1 MRIKTWIKKSRRS
14 KLSKIEIILHIQRT
28 MVRHILLFWVF
39 ALVLACKS
47 SPTTQT
53 ALPVIVDTLQ
63 QKVSLDTLPKL
74 QPVSELP
81 NDADAKESADELVF
95 SFLKAK
101 SRVAWRS
108 GNNTDNYSVDIRV
121 KKDSLVWVNISQ
133 SGLTGA
139 TGLIGQ
145 DRVQFYQKIS
155 GEYFNLTYDSLS
167 TMMGFRIDY
176 RMIQSLIVGNQPFK
190 KNNSRVIREN
200 ENIIIKQDSGRIKID
215 NMVGPNRK
223 LKKLLVRDE
232 PSSNKLTLDFEEFT
246 NLNQVIFPFSSQ
258 LTLDIKNKED
268 KRVTTVIQIK
278 YSKVELLDAPL
289 EFPFRIPAK
298 FLKK

>member
-1 MRIKTWIKKSRRS
+1 M
-14 KLSKIEIILHIQRT
+14 SKIEIILHIKLT
-28 MVRHILLFWVF
+28 MTRFVLLFLVF
-39 ALVLACKS
+39 VCLQACKS
-47 SPTTQT
+47 SSVVQV
-53 ALPVIVDTLQ
+53 AQEKQVDTIRV
-63 QKVSLDTLPKL
+63 VSLPDSVQKEIPK
-74 QPVSELP
+74 S
-81 NDADAKESADELVF
+81 NDVLEQDSKESVEDLAF
-95 SFLKAK
+95 SYLKAK
-101 SRVAWRS
+101 SRVAWKS

-121 KKDSLVWVNISQ
+121 KKDSIIWVNISQ
-133 SGLTGA
+133 AGLTGA
-139 TGLIGQ
+139 TGLFSQ

-155 GEYFNLTYDSLS
+155 GEYYNLTYDSLS
-167 TMMGFRIDY
+167 TVMGFRIDY
-176 RMIQSLIVGNQPFK
+176 RMLQSLIVGNQPFK

-258 LTLDIKNKED
+258 ITLDVKNKED

-278 YSKVELLDAPL
+278 YSKVELLETPL
-289 EFPFRIPAK
+289 EFPFRLPAK

>member
-1 MRIKTWIKKSRRS
+1 M
-14 KLSKIEIILHIQRT
+14 SKIEIILHINSIMGRI
-28 MVRHILLFWVF
+28 VSLFLVF
-39 ALVLACKS
+39 VLVQACKTGS
-47 SPTTQT
+47 VVQVAQQMP
-53 ALPVIVDTLQ
+53 VDTVRVVLPI
-63 QKVSLDTLPKL
+63 DTIQHEEPK
-74 QPVSELP
+74 PSVTDERDS
-81 NDADAKESADELVF
+81 KESADDLSF
-95 SFLKAK
+95 SYLKAK
-101 SRVAWRS
+101 SRVAWKS

-121 KKDSLVWVNISQ
+121 KKDSIIWVNISQ

-139 TGLIGQ
+139 TGLFGQ

-155 GEYFNLTYDSLS
+155 GEYYNLTYDSLS

-176 RMIQSLIVGNQPFK
+176 RMLQSLIVGNQPFK

-258 LTLDIKNKED
+258 ITLDVKNKDD

-278 YSKVELLDAPL
+278 YSKVELLETPL

>member
-1 MRIKTWIKKSRRS
+1 M
-14 KLSKIEIILHIQRT
+14 HIQRT
-28 MVRHILLFWVF
+28 MVRHLLFFWVF
-39 ALVLACKS
+39 VSVLACKS
-47 SPTTQT
+47 GSAVQVVQAVVADTVQVAPPADTTQKII
-53 ALPVIVDTLQ
+53 PVNEQT
-63 QKVSLDTLPKL
+63 
-74 QPVSELP
+74 SEV
-81 NDADAKESADELVF
+81 DAKESADDLAF
-95 SFLKAK
+95 RYLKAK
-101 SRVAWRS
+101 SKVAWKS
-108 GNNTDNYSVDIRV
+108 GNNTDNYAVDIRV
-121 KKDSLVWVNISQ
+121 RKDSLIWVNISQ
-133 SGLTGA
+133 AGLTGA
-139 TGLIGQ
+139 TGLFSQ
-145 DRVQFYQKIS
+145 DWVQFYQKIS
-155 GEYFNLTYDSLS
+155 GEYYNLTYDSLS
-167 TMMGFRIDY
+167 TMMGFRVDY

-258 LTLDIKNKED
+258 ITLDVKNKDD

-278 YSKVELLDAPL
+278 YSKVELLETPL

>member
-1 MRIKTWIKKSRRS
+1 M
-14 KLSKIEIILHIQRT
+14 SKIEIILHIQRT
-28 MVRHILLFWVF
+28 MVRHLLLLLVSVS
-39 ALVLACKS
+39 VLACKS
-47 SPTTQT
+47 GSAVQVVQSVKVDTVKFAPPVDTTQKIT
-53 ALPVIVDTLQ
+53 SIAVQTSDI
-63 QKVSLDTLPKL
+63 
-74 QPVSELP
+74 
-81 NDADAKESADELVF
+81 DAKESADDLAF
-95 SFLKAK
+95 RYLKAK
-101 SRVAWRS
+101 SRVAWKS

-121 KKDSLVWVNISQ
+121 RKDSLIWVTISQ
-133 SGLTGA
+133 AGLTGA
-139 TGLIGQ
+139 TGLFSQ

-155 GEYFNLTYDSLS
+155 GEYYNLTYDSLS

-200 ENIIIKQDSGRIKID
+200 DNIIIKQDSGRIKID

-232 PSSNKLTLDFEEFT
+232 PSSNKLTMDFEEFT

-258 LTLDIKNKED
+258 ITLDVKNKED
-268 KRVTTVIQIK
+268 KRVSTVIQIK
-278 YSKVELLDAPL
+278 YSKVELLETPL

-298 FLKK
+298 FLIK

>member
-1 MRIKTWIKKSRRS
+1 M
-14 KLSKIEIILHIQRT
+14 SKIEIILHINSIMGRF
-28 MVRHILLFWVF
+28 VSLFLVFVLLQ
-39 ALVLACKS
+39 ACKTGS
-47 SPTTQT
+47 VVQVAQQMP
-53 ALPVIVDTLQ
+53 VDTVRVVLPI
-63 QKVSLDTLPKL
+63 DTIQHEEPK
-74 QPVSELP
+74 PSVTDERDSKEA
-81 NDADAKESADELVF
+81 ADDLSF
-95 SFLKAK
+95 SYLKAK
-101 SRVAWRS
+101 SRVAWKS
-108 GNNTDNYSVDIRV
+108 GTNTDNYSVDIRV
-121 KKDSLVWVNISQ
+121 KKDSIIWVNISQ

-139 TGLIGQ
+139 TGLFGQ

-155 GEYFNLTYDSLS
+155 GEYYNLTYDSLS

-176 RMIQSLIVGNQPFK
+176 RMLQSLIVGNQPFK

-258 LTLDIKNKED
+258 ITLDVKNKDD

-278 YSKVELLDAPL
+278 YSKVELLETPL

>member
-1 MRIKTWIKKSRRS
+1 MGKS
-14 KLSKIEIILHIQRT
+14 L
-28 MVRHILLFWVF
+28 LLFLVF
-39 ALVLACKS
+39 VLMLACKTGS
-47 SPTTQT
+47 VVQV
-53 ALPVIVDTLQ
+53 AQQLPVDTIRVDLPSDTIKKEDPKPIVSNEQDS
-63 QKVSLDTLPKL
+63 K
-74 QPVSELP
+74 EA
-81 NDADAKESADELVF
+81 ADDLVF

-101 SRVAWRS
+101 SRVAWKS
-108 GNNTDNYSVDIRV
+108 GNNTDHYAVDIRV
-121 KKDSLVWVNISQ
+121 KKDSIIWVNISQ

-139 TGLIGQ
+139 TGLFSQ

-155 GEYFNLTYDSLS
+155 GEYYNLTYDSLS

-176 RMIQSLIVGNQPFK
+176 RMLQSLIVGNQPFK

-200 ENIIIKQDSGRIKID
+200 ENIIIKQDSGRIMID

-232 PSSNKLTLDFEEFT
+232 PSNNKLTLDFEEFT

-258 LTLDIKNKED
+258 ITLDVKNKED

-278 YSKVELLDAPL
+278 YSKVELLDTPL
-289 EFPFRIPAK
+289 DFPFRIPAK

>member
-1 MRIKTWIKKSRRS
+1 M
-14 KLSKIEIILHIQRT
+14 HIQYA
-28 MVRHILLFWVF
+28 MVRLFCF
-39 ALVLACKS
+39 FLGLVGFLACKS
-47 SPTTQT
+47 TSTPIAPAQT
-53 ALPVIVDTLQ
+53 VLADTIAHAILVDTVV
-63 QKVSLDTLPKL
+63 KNTPEERPNELD
-74 QPVSELP
+74 S
-81 NDADAKESADELVF
+81 KESADELAF
-95 SFLKAK
+95 RYLKAK
-101 SRVAWRS
+101 SRVAWKS

-121 KKDSLVWVNISQ
+121 KKDSLIWVTISQ
-133 SGLTGA
+133 AGLAGA
-139 TGLIGQ
+139 TGLFTL
-145 DRVQFYQKIS
+145 DRIQFYQKIS
-155 GEYFNLTYDSLS
+155 GEYYDLTYDSLS

-176 RMIQSLIVGNQPFK
+176 RVLQSLIVGNQPFK

-258 LTLDIKNKED
+258 ITLDVKNKED

-278 YSKVELLDAPL
+278 YSKVELLDTPL

>member
-1 MRIKTWIKKSRRS
+1 MPTKTLIKRSRRS
-14 KLSKIEIILHIQRT
+14 KLSKIEIILHIHRT

-39 ALVLACKS
+39 VFVLACKS
-47 SPTTQT
+47 SPSVQVIQPVLVDSVQIN
-53 ALPVIVDTLQ
+53 LPIDTL
-63 QKVSLDTLPKL
+63 KVVELAP
-74 QPVSELP
+74 ELP
-81 NDADAKESADELVF
+81 SIEDAKESVDDLAF
-95 SFLKAK
+95 RYLKAK
-101 SRVAWRS
+101 SKVAWRS

-121 KKDSLVWVNISQ
+121 KKDSIIWINISQ

-139 TGLIGQ
+139 TGLFNV
-145 DRVQFYQKIS
+145 DRIQFYQKIS
-155 GEYFNLTYDSLS
+155 GEYYNMTYDSLS
-167 TMMGFRIDY
+167 AMMGFRIDY
-176 RMIQSLIVGNQPFK
+176 RLIQSLIVGNQPFK

-232 PSSNKLTLDFEEFT
+232 PSSNKLTLDFEEYT

-268 KRVTTVIQIK
+268 MRVTTVIQ
-278 YSKVELLDAPL
+278 S
-289 EFPFRIPAK
+289 
-298 FLKK
+298 

>member
-1 MRIKTWIKKSRRS
+1 M
-14 KLSKIEIILHIQRT
+14 SKIEIILHINSLMGRFISLFL
-28 MVRHILLFWVF
+28 VFVLLQ
-39 ALVLACKS
+39 ACKTGS
-47 SPTTQT
+47 VVQVAQQMP
-53 ALPVIVDTLQ
+53 VDTVRVVMPSDTI
-63 QKVSLDTLPKL
+63 QKEEPKPIVTNE
-74 QPVSELP
+74 QDSKEA
-81 NDADAKESADELVF
+81 ADDLSF
-95 SFLKAK
+95 SYLKAK
-101 SRVAWRS
+101 SRVAWKS

-121 KKDSLVWVNISQ
+121 KKDSIIWVNISQ

-139 TGLIGQ
+139 TGLFSQ

-155 GEYFNLTYDSLS
+155 GEYYNLTYDSLS

-176 RMIQSLIVGNQPFK
+176 RMLQSLIVGNQPFK

-258 LTLDIKNKED
+258 ITLDVKNKDD

-278 YSKVELLDAPL
+278 YSKVELLETPL

>member
-1 MRIKTWIKKSRRS
+1 MGKS
-14 KLSKIEIILHIQRT
+14 L
-28 MVRHILLFWVF
+28 LLFLVF
-39 ALVLACKS
+39 VLMLACKTGS
-47 SPTTQT
+47 VVQVAPQ
-53 ALPVIVDTLQ
+53 LPVDTIRVDLPSDTIKKEDPKPIVSNEQDS
-63 QKVSLDTLPKL
+63 K
-74 QPVSELP
+74 EA
-81 NDADAKESADELVF
+81 ADDLVF

-101 SRVAWRS
+101 SRVAWKS

-121 KKDSLVWVNISQ
+121 KKDSIIWVNISQ

-139 TGLIGQ
+139 TGLFSQ

-155 GEYFNLTYDSLS
+155 GEYYNLTYDSLS

-176 RMIQSLIVGNQPFK
+176 RMLQSLIVGNQPFK
-190 KNNSRVIREN
+190 KNNLRVIREN

-258 LTLDIKNKED
+258 ITLDVKNKED

-278 YSKVELLDAPL
+278 YSKVELLETPL

>member
-1 MRIKTWIKKSRRS
+1 M
-14 KLSKIEIILHIQRT
+14 SKIEIILHINSIMGRI
-28 MVRHILLFWVF
+28 VSLFLVF
-39 ALVLACKS
+39 VLVQACKTGS
-47 SPTTQT
+47 VVQVAQQMP
-53 ALPVIVDTLQ
+53 VDTVRVVLPI
-63 QKVSLDTLPKL
+63 DTIQHEEPK
-74 QPVSELP
+74 PSVTDERDSKEA
-81 NDADAKESADELVF
+81 ADDLSF
-95 SFLKAK
+95 SYLKAK
-101 SRVAWRS
+101 SRVAWKS

-121 KKDSLVWVNISQ
+121 KKDSIIWVNISQ

-139 TGLIGQ
+139 TGLFGQ

-155 GEYFNLTYDSLS
+155 GEYYNLTYDSLS

-176 RMIQSLIVGNQPFK
+176 RMLQSLIVGNQPFK

-258 LTLDIKNKED
+258 ITLDVKNKDD

-278 YSKVELLDAPL
+278 YSKVELLETPL

>member
-1 MRIKTWIKKSRRS
+1 
-14 KLSKIEIILHIQRT
+14 LSKIEIILHINSIMGRF
-28 MVRHILLFWVF
+28 VLFLWV
-39 ALVLACKS
+39 LVLLQACKTGS
-47 SPTTQT
+47 VVQV
-53 ALPVIVDTLQ
+53 AQQLPVDTVHVAVPSDSI
-63 QKVSLDTLPKL
+63 QKEAPK
-74 QPVSELP
+74 PVMASDQDSKEA
-81 NDADAKESADELVF
+81 ADDLSF
-95 SFLKAK
+95 SYLKAK
-101 SRVAWRS
+101 SRVAWKS
-108 GNNTDNYSVDIRV
+108 GSNTDNYAVDIRV
-121 KKDSLVWVNISQ
+121 KKDSIIWVNISQ
-133 SGLTGA
+133 AGLTGA
-139 TGLIGQ
+139 TGLFSQ

-155 GEYFNLTYDSLS
+155 GEYYNLTYDSLS

-258 LTLDIKNKED
+258 ITLDVKNKED

-278 YSKVELLDAPL
+278 YSKVELLETPL

>member
-1 MRIKTWIKKSRRS
+1 MGRF
-14 KLSKIEIILHIQRT
+14 
-28 MVRHILLFWVF
+28 VLFLWV
-39 ALVLACKS
+39 LVLMQACKTGS
-47 SPTTQT
+47 VVQV
-53 ALPVIVDTLQ
+53 AQQLPVDTVHVAVPGDSI
-63 QKVSLDTLPKL
+63 QKEAPK
-74 QPVSELP
+74 PVMASDQDSKEA
-81 NDADAKESADELVF
+81 ADDLSF
-95 SFLKAK
+95 SYLKAK
-101 SRVAWRS
+101 SRVAWKS
-108 GNNTDNYSVDIRV
+108 GSNTDNYAVDIRV
-121 KKDSLVWVNISQ
+121 KKDSIIWVNISQ
-133 SGLTGA
+133 AGLTGA
-139 TGLIGQ
+139 TGLFSQ

-155 GEYFNLTYDSLS
+155 GEYYNLTYDSLS

-176 RMIQSLIVGNQPFK
+176 RMLQSLIVGNQPFK

-258 LTLDIKNKED
+258 ITLDVKNKED

-278 YSKVELLDAPL
+278 YSKVELLETPL

>member
-1 MRIKTWIKKSRRS
+1 M
-14 KLSKIEIILHIQRT
+14 SKIEIILHINRN
-28 MVRHILLFWVF
+28 MGKSLLLFLVF
-39 ALVLACKS
+39 VLMLACKTGS
-47 SPTTQT
+47 VVQV
-53 ALPVIVDTLQ
+53 AQQLPVDTVRVDLPSDTIKKEEPKPIVSNEQDS
-63 QKVSLDTLPKL
+63 K
-74 QPVSELP
+74 EE
-81 NDADAKESADELVF
+81 ADDLVF

-101 SRVAWRS
+101 SRVAWKS

-121 KKDSLVWVNISQ
+121 KKDSIIWVNISQ

-139 TGLIGQ
+139 TGLFSQ

-155 GEYFNLTYDSLS
+155 GEYYNLTYDSLS

-176 RMIQSLIVGNQPFK
+176 RMLQSLIVGNQPFK

-258 LTLDIKNKED
+258 ITLDVKNKED

-278 YSKVELLDAPL
+278 YSKVELLETPL

>member
-1 MRIKTWIKKSRRS
+1 M
-14 KLSKIEIILHIQRT
+14 HIQRT
-28 MVRHILLFWVF
+28 MVRHLLFLWVF
-39 ALVLACKS
+39 VSVLACKS
-47 SPTTQT
+47 GSAVQVVQAVVADTVQVAPPVDTTQKII
-53 ALPVIVDTLQ
+53 PVIEQT
-63 QKVSLDTLPKL
+63 
-74 QPVSELP
+74 SEV
-81 NDADAKESADELVF
+81 DAKESADDLAF
-95 SFLKAK
+95 RYLKAK
-101 SRVAWRS
+101 SKVAWKS
-108 GNNTDNYSVDIRV
+108 GNNTDNYAVDIRV
-121 KKDSLVWVNISQ
+121 RKDSLIWVNISQ
-133 SGLTGA
+133 AGLTGA
-139 TGLIGQ
+139 TGLFSQ
-145 DRVQFYQKIS
+145 DWVQFYQKIS
-155 GEYFNLTYDSLS
+155 GEYYNLTYDSLS
-167 TMMGFRIDY
+167 TMMGFRVDY
-176 RMIQSLIVGNQPFK
+176 RIIQSLIVGNQPFK

-258 LTLDIKNKED
+258 ITLDVKNKDD

-278 YSKVELLDAPL
+278 YSKVELLETPL

>member
-1 MRIKTWIKKSRRS
+1 M
-14 KLSKIEIILHIQRT
+14 SKIEIILHINSIMGRF
-28 MVRHILLFWVF
+28 VSLFWVF
-39 ALVLACKS
+39 ILLQACKTGS
-47 SPTTQT
+47 VVQVAQQMP
-53 ALPVIVDTLQ
+53 VDTVRVVMPSDTI
-63 QKVSLDTLPKL
+63 QKEEPKPIVTNE
-74 QPVSELP
+74 QDSKEA
-81 NDADAKESADELVF
+81 ADDLSF
-95 SFLKAK
+95 SYLKAK
-101 SRVAWRS
+101 SRVAWKS

-121 KKDSLVWVNISQ
+121 KKDSIIWVNISQ

-139 TGLIGQ
+139 TGLFSQ

-155 GEYFNLTYDSLS
+155 GEYYNLTYDSLS

-176 RMIQSLIVGNQPFK
+176 RMLQSLIVGNQPFK

-258 LTLDIKNKED
+258 ITLDVKNKDD

-278 YSKVELLDAPL
+278 YSKVELLETPL

>member
-1 MRIKTWIKKSRRS
+1 M
-14 KLSKIEIILHIQRT
+14 SKIEIILHINSIMGRF
-28 MVRHILLFWVF
+28 VSLFLVFVLLQ
-39 ALVLACKS
+39 ACKTGS
-47 SPTTQT
+47 VVQVVQQMP
-53 ALPVIVDTLQ
+53 VDTVRVVMPSDTI
-63 QKVSLDTLPKL
+63 QKEEPKPIVTNE
-74 QPVSELP
+74 QDSKEA
-81 NDADAKESADELVF
+81 ADDLSF
-95 SFLKAK
+95 SYLKAK
-101 SRVAWRS
+101 SRVAWKS

-121 KKDSLVWVNISQ
+121 KKDSIIWVNISQ

-139 TGLIGQ
+139 TGLFSQ

-155 GEYFNLTYDSLS
+155 GEYYNLTYDSLS

-176 RMIQSLIVGNQPFK
+176 RMLQSLIVGNQPFK

-258 LTLDIKNKED
+258 ITLDVKNKDD

-278 YSKVELLDAPL
+278 YSKVELLETPL

>member
-1 MRIKTWIKKSRRS
+1 MVRLICFFLGLVGFLSCRSAVSPAPPVASLLTDTIKT
-14 KLSKIEIILHIQRT
+14 
-28 MVRHILLFWVF
+28 
-39 ALVLACKS
+39 AVL
-47 SPTTQT
+47 
-53 ALPVIVDTLQ
+53 VDTIA
-63 QKVSLDTLPKL
+63 KIVPDERPNELD
-74 QPVSELP
+74 S
-81 NDADAKESADELVF
+81 KESADELAF
-95 SFLKAK
+95 SYLKAK
-101 SRVAWRS
+101 SRVAWKS

-121 KKDSLVWVNISQ
+121 KKDSLIWVTISQ
-133 SGLTGA
+133 AGLAGA
-139 TGLIGQ
+139 TGLFTQNRI
-145 DRVQFYQKIS
+145 QFYQKIS
-155 GEYFNLTYDSLS
+155 GEYYDLTYDSLS

-176 RMIQSLIVGNQPFK
+176 RVLQSLIVGNQPFK

-258 LTLDIKNKED
+258 ITLDVKNKED

-278 YSKVELLDAPL
+278 YSKVELLDIPL

>member
-1 MRIKTWIKKSRRS
+1 M
-14 KLSKIEIILHIQRT
+14 HIQYA
-28 MVRHILLFWVF
+28 MVRLFCF
-39 ALVLACKS
+39 FLGLVGFLACKS
-47 SPTTQT
+47 TSTPI
-53 ALPVIVDTLQ
+53 ALAQPVLADTVVHAILVDTVV
-63 QKVSLDTLPKL
+63 KNVPEERPNELD
-74 QPVSELP
+74 S
-81 NDADAKESADELVF
+81 KESADELAF
-95 SFLKAK
+95 RYLKAK
-101 SRVAWRS
+101 SRVAWKS

-121 KKDSLVWVNISQ
+121 KKDSLIWVTISQ
-133 SGLTGA
+133 AGLAGA
-139 TGLIGQ
+139 TGLFTL
-145 DRVQFYQKIS
+145 DRIQFYQKIS
-155 GEYFNLTYDSLS
+155 GEYYDLTYDSLS

-176 RMIQSLIVGNQPFK
+176 RVLQSLIVGNQPFK

-258 LTLDIKNKED
+258 ITLDVKNKED

-278 YSKVELLDAPL
+278 YSKVELLDTPL

>member
-1 MRIKTWIKKSRRS
+1 MTRF
-14 KLSKIEIILHIQRT
+14 
-28 MVRHILLFWVF
+28 VLLFVVF
-39 ALVLACKS
+39 VFVQACKS
-47 SPTTQT
+47 SSVVQV
-53 ALPVIVDTLQ
+53 AQEKQVDTIRVVSVPDSVQ
-63 QKVSLDTLPKL
+63 QLIPEPIVATEQDS
-74 QPVSELP
+74 
-81 NDADAKESADELVF
+81 KESVEDLAF
-95 SFLKAK
+95 TYLKAK
-101 SRVAWRS
+101 SRVAWKS

-121 KKDSLVWVNISQ
+121 KKDSIIWVNISQ
-133 SGLTGA
+133 AGLTGA
-139 TGLIGQ
+139 TGLFSK

-155 GEYFNLTYDSLS
+155 GEYYNLTYDSLS
-167 TMMGFRIDY
+167 TVMGFRIDY
-176 RMIQSLIVGNQPFK
+176 RMLQSLIVGNQPFK

-258 LTLDIKNKED
+258 ITLDVKNKED

-278 YSKVELLDAPL
+278 YSKVELLETPL
-289 EFPFRIPAK
+289 EFPFRLPAK

>member
-1 MRIKTWIKKSRRS
+1 M
-14 KLSKIEIILHIQRT
+14 SKIEIILHINCIMGRF
-28 MVRHILLFWVF
+28 VSLFLVFVLLQ
-39 ALVLACKS
+39 ACKTGS
-47 SPTTQT
+47 VVQVAQQMP
-53 ALPVIVDTLQ
+53 VDTVRVVLPI
-63 QKVSLDTLPKL
+63 DTIQHEEPK
-74 QPVSELP
+74 PSVTDERDSKEA
-81 NDADAKESADELVF
+81 ADDLSF
-95 SFLKAK
+95 SYLKAK
-101 SRVAWRS
+101 SRVAWKS

-121 KKDSLVWVNISQ
+121 KKDSIIWVNISQ

-139 TGLIGQ
+139 TGLFSQ

-155 GEYFNLTYDSLS
+155 GEYYNLTYDSLS

-176 RMIQSLIVGNQPFK
+176 RMLQSLIVGNQPFK

-258 LTLDIKNKED
+258 ITLDVKNKDD

-278 YSKVELLDAPL
+278 YSKVELLETPL

>member
-1 MRIKTWIKKSRRS
+1 M
-14 KLSKIEIILHIQRT
+14 SKIEIILHINSIMGRI
-28 MVRHILLFWVF
+28 VSLFLVF
-39 ALVLACKS
+39 VLVQACKTGS
-47 SPTTQT
+47 VVQVAQQMP
-53 ALPVIVDTLQ
+53 VDTVRVVLPI
-63 QKVSLDTLPKL
+63 DTIQHEEPK
-74 QPVSELP
+74 PSVTDERDS
-81 NDADAKESADELVF
+81 KESADDLSF
-95 SFLKAK
+95 SYLKAK
-101 SRVAWRS
+101 SRVAWKS

-121 KKDSLVWVNISQ
+121 KKDSIIWVNISQ

-139 TGLIGQ
+139 TGLFSQ

-155 GEYFNLTYDSLS
+155 GEYYNLTYDSLS

-176 RMIQSLIVGNQPFK
+176 RMLQSLIVGNQPFK

-258 LTLDIKNKED
+258 ITLDVKNKDD

-278 YSKVELLDAPL
+278 YSKVELLETPL